1 MPAQLTSGLHSTTPT
16 RATIDPMADKLIGS
30 LIYGEH
36 EIPKRSRTWKE
47 ALKVPV
53 SIALV
58 LIFISGIAYKFA
70 NFREEHRVRQFVDAI
85 ASGDYQGAYGRW
97 DGDAKYNMKDFLQDW
112 GKDGYY
118 TKGMHEARV
127 TDSNGKGGSVIV
139 YVTIDSLKYPVAL
152 FVDKETLKISFSPVS
167 KYPSP

>member
-1 MPAQLTSGLHSTTPT
+1 
-16 RATIDPMADKLIGS
+16 MADKLIGS

-47 ALKVPV
+47 ALKVPI

-58 LIFISGIAYKFA
+58 LIFIAGIAYKFA
-70 NFREEHRVRQFVDAI
+70 NVREERQVRRFVESI
-85 ASGDYQGAYGRW
+85 ANSNYEGAYQNW
-97 DGDAKYNMKDFLQDW
+97 DGDAHYNMKDFLQDW
-112 GKDGYY
+112 GREGYY
-118 TKGMHEARV
+118 TKGMHEARI

-152 FVDKETLKISFSPVS
+152 LVDKETLKISFSPIS

>member
-1 MPAQLTSGLHSTTPT
+1 
-16 RATIDPMADKLIGS
+16 MADKLIGS

-36 EIPKRSRTWKE
+36 EIPKRSRNWRE

-53 SIALV
+53 SIALALV
-58 LIFISGIAYKFA
+58 FVAGLAYKYA
-70 NFREEHRVRQFVDAI
+70 NFREEGRVRQFVEALGNGEYDA
-85 ASGDYQGAYGRW
+85 AYQRW
-97 DGDAKYNMKDFLQDW
+97 DADAHYNMKDFLQDW

-118 TKGMHEARV
+118 TKGMRKASV

-152 FVDKETLKISFSPVS
+152 LVDKETLKISFSPVS
-167 KYPSP
+167 KHPSP